1 MAVQRVEA
9 AVTEASL
16 RDHASR
22 EAGCTH
28 SSSSSLLAAS
38 RRCEVPP
45 LHQYP
50 APPHTGRTLE
60 SKGEALCVCGIRCI
74 VKRAYGVKYT
84 LVPSAVA
91 PLYLRPNQEDPTKTC
106 PVSDTTRDMFAPL
119 SLCEGTTVEK
129 VEVVVSRS
137 PMLSWRWGAK
147 KTRVPSAA
155 APWYFMTE
163 PGRKPAVRIVEKVDV
178 VTSSTPTAQR
188 RVGAEA

>member
-1 MAVQRVEA
+1 MVAQRVEA
-9 AVTEASL
+9 AVTEEAM
-16 RDHASR
+16 RDHASP
-22 EAGCTH
+22 EVGCTH
-28 SSSSSLLAAS
+28 SSNSSLLAAS
-38 RRCEVPP
+38 RRCEAPP

-91 PLYLRPNQEDPTKTC
+91 PPYLRPNKEARANVA
-106 PVSDTTRDMFAPL
+106 PVSDTHGLGVA
-119 SLCEGTTVEK
+119 TVEK
-129 VEVVVSRS
+129 AEVVVSSS
-137 PMLSWRWGAK
+137 PMLFWRWGAK

-163 PGRKPAVRIVEKVDV
+163 PVLKPAVRMVEKVDV

-188 RVGAEA
+188 RVGGAGA